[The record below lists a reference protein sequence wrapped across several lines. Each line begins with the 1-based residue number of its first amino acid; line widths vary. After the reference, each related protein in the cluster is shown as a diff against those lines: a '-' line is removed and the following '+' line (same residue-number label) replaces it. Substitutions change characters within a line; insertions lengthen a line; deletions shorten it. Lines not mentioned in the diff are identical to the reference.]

1 MRELKS
7 SEMELVTGGVVWI
20 PIAIAVGKG
29 MVAGFGVG
37 ATAWGLY
44 YMYSK

>member
-20 PIAIAVGKG
+20 PIAIAFGKG
-29 MVAGFGVG
+29 MGVGFGGGVS
-37 ATAWGLY
+37 A
-44 YMYSK
+44 